1 MIIKNYQLNFFVYCI
16 YVCGVINSIF
26 WTLITLKRL
35 CLCDDVSCSCRKSM
49 VIDYKKHDLCKLVT
63 TNIMMSGMDTS
74 LNTVQKFD

>member
-35 CLCDDVSCSCRKSM
+35 CLCESM
-49 VIDYKKHDLCKLVT
+49 AIDYKKHDIC
-63 TNIMMSGMDTS
+63 GYMDRS
-74 LNTVQKFD
+74 LLQQKC